1 MSVTL
6 SPTISL
12 AGSALASSWQGALL
26 EVHAELVLSRPARLV
41 LRFAD
46 PGYSL
51 LSKNTV
57 ALGMQVSLTVP
68 GASSPLLTGE
78 VTEVG
83 CEQREGEQPELI
95 VVAHDQSHR
104 LARMSNVGTYL
115 SMGVNDVVTSLA
127 QAAGLTPSVS
137 GSLTTIDYLM
147 QVDTNLGLL
156 DELAARTGCDW
167 WVEGSDLHFAP
178 PASVRTIQLTLGK
191 TLRSFSARATGYH
204 ADKVVVDG
212 WNRDEQEVV
221 TGTASSAS
229 TAVLST
235 SPLAKLVESPGTA
248 FGDAS
253 IVTSSIGANTQEEAA
268 TLSQVLLDRQAASS
282 VEAWGVADGTVA
294 LALTDIVEVGGAGPL
309 NGKYPVTSIDFSYR
323 PHRGSLLRFRCGD
336 RRRSPAMG
344 LGGRGSENHG
354 SVVSH
359 PGLIV
364 GLVTNINDPNKQG
377 RVKVRFP
384 GLSSKDESAWAR
396 LTGIGGGNNRGSV
409 FVPEVNDEVL
419 VAFEGGDTRLPVV
432 IGGLY
437 GSKSVIP
444 TPDIDNGQVQSRQL
458 QSRLGHYFRFLDG
471 TSSANQAIELALSG
485 GQNLIHLGK
494 DKLTLQVP
502 SNTPVDVIA
511 GNSTISVA
519 ASGAITMKAPSISIQ
534 AQTSLELKAAT
545 ISVAASSALS
555 LQADA
560 ATTLKG
566 STVQV
571 QSSGAMTI
579 VGASVAIN

>member
-1 MSVTL
+1 MSVAL
-6 SPTISL
+6 SPTISF
-12 AGSALASSWQGALL
+12 AGSALGAKWQASLL
-26 EVHAELVLSRPARLV
+26 EARAELILCRPARLT

-46 PGYSL
+46 PGYAL
-51 LSKNTV
+51 LAQDTIS
-57 ALGMQVSLTVP
+57 LGMQITLSVP
-68 GASSPLLTGE
+68 GATSPLVTAE

-95 VVAHDQSHR
+95 VVAHDKSHR

-115 SMGVNDVVTSLA
+115 SMSVNDVVAKLA
-127 QAAGLTPSVS
+127 DAAGLSPSTS
-137 GSLTTIDYLM
+137 GSLPTLDYML

-156 DELAARTGCDW
+156 DELAARTGSDW
-167 WVEGSDLHFAP
+167 WVEGSSLHFAP
-178 PASVRTIQLTLGK
+178 PTDGQSTRLALGK
-191 TLRSFSARATGYH
+191 TLRSFSARATGH
-204 ADKVVVDG
+204 RADEVVVDG

-229 TAVLST
+229 SAVLST
-235 SPLAKLVESPGTA
+235 SRLASLVETPSKA
-248 FGDAS
+248 FGKATV
-253 IVTSSIGANTQEEAA
+253 ITSSVGANTQEEAA

-294 LALTDIVEVGGAGPL
+294 IALTDVVEVEDAGPL

-323 PHRGSLLRFRCGD
+323 PHRGSVLRFRCGD
-336 RRRSPAMG
+336 RRRSPTMG
-344 LGGRGSENHG
+344 LGGHRSENHG

-384 GLSSKDESAWAR
+384 GLSSNDESAWAR

-471 TSSANQAIELALSG
+471 TQPADQAIELALTG
-485 GQNLIHLGK
+485 GKNLIHLGK
-494 DKLTLQVP
+494 DKLSIQVP
-502 SNTPVDVIA
+502 SNTPVDIVA

-545 ISVAASSALS
+545 ISVAATSALS

-560 ATTLKG
+560 AATLKG
-566 STVQV
+566 ATVAV
-571 QSSGAMTI
+571 QSSGATTI
-579 VGASVAIN
+579 VGGTVSIN

>member
-1 MSVTL
+1 
-6 SPTISL
+6 
-12 AGSALASSWQGALL
+12 
-26 EVHAELVLSRPARLV
+26 
-41 LRFAD
+41 
-46 PGYSL
+46 
-51 LSKNTV
+51 
-57 ALGMQVSLTVP
+57 
-68 GASSPLLTGE
+68 
-78 VTEVG
+78 
-83 CEQREGEQPELI
+83 
-95 VVAHDQSHR
+95 
-104 LARMSNVGTYL
+104 
-115 SMGVNDVVTSLA
+115 
-127 QAAGLTPSVS
+127 
-137 GSLTTIDYLM
+137 
-147 QVDTNLGLL
+147 
-156 DELAARTGCDW
+156 
-167 WVEGSDLHFAP
+167 
-178 PASVRTIQLTLGK
+178 
-191 TLRSFSARATGYH
+191 
-204 ADKVVVDG
+204 
-212 WNRDEQEVV
+212 
-221 TGTASSAS
+221 
-229 TAVLST
+229 
-235 SPLAKLVESPGTA
+235 
-248 FGDAS
+248 
-253 IVTSSIGANTQEEAA
+253 
-268 TLSQVLLDRQAASS
+268 
-282 VEAWGVADGTVA
+282 
-294 LALTDIVEVGGAGPL
+294 
-309 NGKYPVTSIDFSYR
+309 
-323 PHRGSLLRFRCGD
+323 
-336 RRRSPAMG
+336 MG